1 MKFRSPRPPG
11 TEDAVQKRKSPP
23 KLSMPHLA
31 KVLAHAER
39 ELAIST
45 ASSPGTSASR
55 LPLYKR
61 FLKIENHRLRLA
73 HQAGGGGR
81 EICRRRVGL
90 LDVFLRHLF
99 ADACLDCHPDDEA
112 AAMAPAMLAIGG
124 YGRGELNPHSDVDI
138 LFLHDCAPDKVPT
151 HVNELIKHVLYVLW
165 DIGFKVGHATR
176 SIREACDHA
185 NDDNISKTALLEA
198 RLLAG
203 RESLFKEFQRRF
215 EKVCLR
221 GHERGFPILAARR
234 PACAAPEIR
243 TNGFFTGTEHQV
255 QSRRAAGLSQ
265 PALESVLP

>member
-1 MKFRSPRPPG
+1 
-11 TEDAVQKRKSPP
+11 
-23 KLSMPHLA
+23 MPHLE

-39 ELAIST
+39 ELSAST
-45 ASSPGTSASR
+45 AVASGVAAAR

-90 LDVFLRHLF
+90 LDVFLRHVF
-99 ADACLDCHPDDEA
+99 ADACHDCHPNGEGADA
-112 AAMAPAMLAIGG
+112 APAMVAVGG
-124 YGRGELNPHSDVDI
+124 YGRGELNPHSDVDV
-138 LFLHDCAPDKVPT
+138 LFLHDCAPDKVPS
-151 HVNELIKHVLYVLW
+151 HVNDLIKQVLYVLW

-185 NDDNISKTALLEA
+185 NDDNISKTSLLEA

-203 RESLFKEFQRRF
+203 RETLFTEFQRRF

-221 GHERGFPILAARR
+221 GHERDFLAWRGRR
-234 PACAAPEIR
+234 PAHPAPQIR
-243 TNGFFTGTEHQV
+243 PDRFFAGAEHQV
-255 QSRRAAGLSQ
+255 QSGRTTRLPQLAVEQVLS
-265 PALESVLP
+265 